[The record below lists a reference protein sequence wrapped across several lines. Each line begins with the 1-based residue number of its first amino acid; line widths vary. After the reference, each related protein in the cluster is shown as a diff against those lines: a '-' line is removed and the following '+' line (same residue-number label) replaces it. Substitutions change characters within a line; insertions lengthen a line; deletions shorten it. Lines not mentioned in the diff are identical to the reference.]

1 MNKILNKISNLE
13 LETLENIKSSKS
25 TNTLRAYKSDFTDF
39 INFCKEYNFQ
49 SIPANAKTVS
59 LYVTYLSKKTKFS
72 TIKRRLASI
81 KVFHKLKGE
90 YIDIKNP
97 LINENLTSIKRKIG
111 TFQKAK
117 KPILLEDLKKIIL
130 EIDKEEK
137 NKDKIRNKALILI
150 GFAGAFR
157 RSELVSILKE
167 DLDFVDE
174 GVKIF
179 LRKSKTDQSGEGM
192 VKAIP
197 YFNNKFFCPVISLKE
212 WLNLNNDTKIF
223 NMSDKNVALI
233 IKKYTSKIG
242 LDSLKYSGHS
252 LRSGF
257 ATSTAEFGAEE
268 REIMAITGHKSNQMV
283 RRYIHQSN
291 LFKNNALNKLNI

>member
-1 MNKILNKISNLE
+1 M
-13 LETLENIKSSKS
+13 
-25 TNTLRAYKSDFTDF
+25 
-39 INFCKEYNFQ
+39 
-49 SIPANAKTVS
+49 
-59 LYVTYLSKKTKFS
+59 
-72 TIKRRLASI
+72 
-81 KVFHKLKGE
+81 KGE

-197 YFNNKFFCPVISLKE
+197 YFNNKFLS
-212 WLNLNNDTKIF
+212 
-223 NMSDKNVALI
+223 
-233 IKKYTSKIG
+233 
-242 LDSLKYSGHS
+242 
-252 LRSGF
+252 
-257 ATSTAEFGAEE
+257 
-268 REIMAITGHKSNQMV
+268 SNIVKRMV
-283 RRYIHQSN
+283 K
-291 LFKNNALNKLNI
+291 FK